1 MAMQKIKKGG
11 FMSEELQ
18 KINDNFNEVEQDYAK
33 KTEIPTVP
41 TVPTKVSEFT
51 NDAKYQTDTQ
61 VAASIQ
67 SAIAATGHAKFVKV
81 DTIPTAATAEENVLY
96 LVMNATTGHYDI
108 YALVNGAVLLIDDTT
123 VNLTGY
129 SSTEQM
135 NAAIAAAVAG
145 CVAKENGKGL
155 SSNDFTDEDKAK
167 LDSLSALEAKSFTA
181 DNWTTSGDECTCTIA
196 ANGKKPGLVMRKNG
210 TTYGVALVD
219 IAVSGTNFVLTSDE
233 AFEGYIICI

>member
-11 FMSEELQ
+11 FVSDELQ
-18 KINDNFNEVEQDYAK
+18 KINANFNEVEKDYAK
-33 KTEIPTVP
+33 KTEIPTA
-41 TVPTKVSEFT
+41 PTKVSELA
-51 NDAKYQTDTQ
+51 NDANYQNGTQ

-67 SAIAATGHAKFVKV
+67 SAIASTGHAKFVKV
-81 DTIPTAATAEENVLY
+81 DTIPTAATAAENVLY

-108 YALVNGAVLLIDDTT
+108 YAKVSGEVLLIDDTT

-129 SSTEQM
+129 SSTAQM

-145 CVAKENGKGL
+145 YVAKETGKGL
-155 SSNDFTDEDKAK
+155 SSNDFTNEYKAK
-167 LDSLSALEAKSFTA
+167 LDSLSAPEIKNFTA
-181 DNWTTSGDECTCTIA
+181 DNFTASDDEYICTIA

-219 IAVSGTNFVLTSDE
+219 ITVSGANIVITSDE
-233 AFEGYIICI
+233 AFEGYIICG

>member
-11 FMSEELQ
+11 FVSDELQ
-18 KINDNFNEVEQDYAK
+18 KINANFNEVEQYYAK
-33 KTEIPTVP
+33 KTEIPTA
-41 TVPTKVSEFT
+41 PTKVSELA
-51 NDAKYQTDTQ
+51 NDANYQNGTQ

-67 SAIAATGHAKFVKV
+67 SAIASTGHAKFVKV
-81 DTIPTAATAEENVLY
+81 DTIPTAATAAENVLY

-108 YALVNGAVLLIDDTT
+108 YAKVSGEVLLIDDTT

-129 SSTEQM
+129 SSTAQM

-145 CVAKENGKGL
+145 YVAKETGKGL

-167 LDSLSALEAKSFTA
+167 LDSLSAPEIKNFTA
-181 DNWTTSGDECTCTIA
+181 DNFTASDDEYICTVA

-210 TTYGVALVD
+210 ATYGVALVD
-219 IAVSGTNFVLTSDE
+219 ITVSGANIVITSDE
-233 AFEGYIICI
+233 AFEGYIICG

>member
-11 FMSEELQ
+11 FVSDELQ
-18 KINDNFNEVEQDYAK
+18 KINANFNEVEQYYAK
-33 KTEIPTVP
+33 KTEIPTA
-41 TVPTKVSEFT
+41 PTKVSELA
-51 NDAKYQTDTQ
+51 NDANYQNGTQ

-81 DTIPTAATAEENVLY
+81 DTIPTAATAVENVLY

-108 YALVNGAVLLIDDTT
+108 YAKVSGEVLLIDDTT

-129 SSTEQM
+129 SSTDQM
-135 NAAIAAAVAG
+135 NAAISAAVAG
-145 CVAKENGKGL
+145 YVAKENGKGL
-155 SSNDFTDEDKAK
+155 SSNDFTNEYKAK
-167 LDSLSALEAKSFTA
+167 LDSLSAPEIKNFTA
-181 DNWTTSGDECTCTIA
+181 DNFTASDDEYTCTIA

-219 IAVSGTNFVLTSDE
+219 ITVSGANIVITSDE
-233 AFEGYIICI
+233 AFEGYIICV

>member
-11 FMSEELQ
+11 FVSDELQ
-18 KINDNFNEVEQDYAK
+18 KINANFNEVEQQYAK
-33 KTEIPTVP
+33 KTEIPTA
-41 TVPTKVSEFT
+41 PTKVSELA
-51 NDAKYQTDTQ
+51 NDANYQNGTQ

-81 DTIPTAATAEENVLY
+81 DTIPTAATAAENVLY

-108 YALVNGAVLLIDDTT
+108 YAKVSGEVLLIDDTT

-129 SSTEQM
+129 SSTAQM

-145 CVAKENGKGL
+145 CVAKENGKVL
-155 SSNDFTDEDKAK
+155 SSNDFTNEYKAK
-167 LDSLSALEAKSFTA
+167 LDSLSAPEIKNFTA
-181 DNWTTSGDECTCTIA
+181 DNFTASDDEYICTIA

-219 IAVSGTNFVLTSDE
+219 ITVSGANIVITSDE
-233 AFEGYIICI
+233 AFEGYIICV

>member
-11 FMSEELQ
+11 FVSDELQ
-18 KINDNFNEVEQDYAK
+18 KINANFNEVEQQYAK
-33 KTEIPTVP
+33 KTEIPTA
-41 TVPTKVSEFT
+41 PTKVSELA
-51 NDAKYQTDTQ
+51 NDANYQNGTQ

-81 DTIPTAATAEENVLY
+81 DTIPTAATAAENVLY

-108 YALVNGAVLLIDDTT
+108 YAKVSGEVLLIDDTT

-129 SSTEQM
+129 SSTAQM

-167 LDSLSALEAKSFTA
+167 LDSLSAPEIKNFTA
-181 DNWTTSGDECTCTIA
+181 DNFTASDDEYICTIA

-219 IAVSGTNFVLTSDE
+219 ITVSGANIVITSDE
-233 AFEGYIICI
+233 AFEGYIICV

>member
-18 KINDNFNEVEQDYAK
+18 KINDNFNEVEQEYAK
-33 KTEIPTVP
+33 KTEIPTIP
-41 TVPTKVSEFT
+41 ELPTKVSEFE

-67 SAIAATGHAKFVKV
+67 SAIAATKHARFEKV
-81 DTIPTAATAEENVLY
+81 STIPSAATAEENVLY

-108 YALVNGAVLLIDDTT
+108 YAKVDGAVILIDDTT

-135 NAAIAAAVAG
+135 NAAITAAVAG
-145 CVAKENGKGL
+145 CVLKENGKGL
-155 SSNDFTDEDKAK
+155 SSNDFTDEEKAK
-167 LDSLSALEAKSFTA
+167 LSGLAAPEAKTFTA
-181 DNWTTSGDECTCTIA
+181 DSWTASGEEFTCTIA

-210 TTYGVALVD
+210 TSYGVSLVD
-219 IAVSGTNFVLTSDE
+219 IAVSGTNIVLTSDE

>member
-11 FMSEELQ
+11 FVSDELQ
-18 KINDNFNEVEQDYAK
+18 KINANFNEVEQNYAK
-33 KTEIPTVP
+33 KNEIPTA
-41 TVPTKVSEFT
+41 PTKVSELA
-51 NDAKYQTDTQ
+51 NDANYQNDTQ

-81 DTIPTAATAEENVLY
+81 DTIPTAATAAENVLY

-108 YALVNGAVLLIDDTT
+108 YAKVSGEVLLIDDTT

-145 CVAKENGKGL
+145 YVAKETGKGL
-155 SSNDFTDEDKAK
+155 SSNDFTNEYKAK
-167 LDSLSALEAKSFTA
+167 LDSLSAPEIKNFTA
-181 DNWTTSGDECTCTIA
+181 DNFTASDDEYICTVA

-219 IAVSGTNFVLTSDE
+219 ITVSGANIVITSDE
-233 AFEGYIICI
+233 AFEGYIICV